1 MLRTLRA
8 CLDNPVFLRDLGW
21 AYYPPLFGRIPRKEA
36 QFVSAAVIFFG
47 ILTLV
52 LYAEARH
59 PGAGPLILWLFAGIG
74 FAVMIP
80 RSLISGIQAWQTER
94 EFQTVNEL
102 VLTGMTAREFAV
114 AKVFARGFVFVVGGL
129 LLALLALIPLVW
141 SLLAPSLDLPFGRAR
156 GAQLAIVVA
165 AILLAP
171 ALLSQFYLRMLRIG
185 LRGRML
191 VFRALLSGL
200 WWFVLAPVLTLLYFF
215 ILTPF
220 ALRVDLPIEHLVAL
234 FLWVLLPA
242 FWMLTLACFRALVSE
257 IESHYRAAAEA

>member
-8 CLDNPVFLRDLGW
+8 CFDNPVFLRDLGW
-21 AYYPPLFGRIPRKEA
+21 AYYPPLFGRIPRKKA
-36 QFVSAAVIFFG
+36 QFASAALIFFG
-47 ILTLV
+47 ILIFV
-52 LYAEARH
+52 LYAESRH
-59 PGAGPLILWLFAGIG
+59 SGAGPLILWLFAGIG

-102 VLTGMTAREFAV
+102 VLTGMTAHEFAV

-129 LLALLALIPLVW
+129 LLALLALIPLAW
-141 SLLAPSLDLPFGRAR
+141 GLLDPTLDMPFNQAKGHE
-156 GAQLAIVVA
+156 LAIVVA

-171 ALLSQFYLRMLRIG
+171 AMLSQFYLRMLRVG

-200 WWFVLAPVLTLLYFF
+200 WWFVLAPVLTMIYFVLLA
-215 ILTPF
+215 PF
-220 ALRVDLPIEHLVAL
+220 TFRVNLHIGHLVAV
-234 FLWVLLPA
+234 FLWVLMPA
-242 FWMLTLACFRALVSE
+242 FWMLTLACFRALVTE
-257 IESHYRAAAEA
+257 IETHYLAAAEA